1 MSRKS
6 KESNSIIELNDAV
19 ISENKLKLVECRVE
33 FIVVGKVN
41 TIEECFSATIKIC
54 SKWHENEI
62 INKYNRDMHWNP
74 KIYVENSIPEV
85 NYFQETSYNTKA
97 TEGGTE
103 IVETR
108 VCKGSFENKLI
119 LSRIEF
125 RIILFRKILGTNGT
139 YGLSFGY

>member
-1 MSRKS
+1 MSLKS
-6 KESNSIIELNDAV
+6 KESSSIIELNDAV
-19 ISENKLKLVECRVE
+19 ILEKKLKLVECRVE

-41 TIEECFSATIKIC
+41 TIDECFSATIKIV

-62 INKYNRDMHWNP
+62 ISKYNPDVHWNP

-85 NYFQETSYNTKA
+85 NYFQETCYKTKA

-108 VCKGSFENKLI
+108 VCKG
-119 LSRIEF
+119 
-125 RIILFRKILGTNGT
+125 
-139 YGLSFGY
+139 